1 MRQEKEE
8 IIKGL
13 EEQKKKIQTI
23 IDGLCSL
30 DSGDL
35 KTDRESTR
43 VVTITLFE
51 LVDALTNLEVDIYNF
66 FNGRG

>member
-8 IIKGL
+8 VIKGL
-13 EEQKKKIQTI
+13 EEQKKKIQII
-23 IDGLCSL
+23 IDGLRLL

-35 KTDRESTR
+35 KTDRESIR
-43 VVTITLFE
+43 IVTITLFE

-66 FNGRG
+66 FNRRG